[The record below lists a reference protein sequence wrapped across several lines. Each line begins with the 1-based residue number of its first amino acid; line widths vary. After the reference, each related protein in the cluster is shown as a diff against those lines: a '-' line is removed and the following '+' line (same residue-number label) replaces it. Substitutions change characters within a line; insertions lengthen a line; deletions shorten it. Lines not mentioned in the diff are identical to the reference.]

1 MNIITIPNGTAQGN
15 CYIAENGSDAVVI
28 DPGCMENRLSAY
40 IAENLGKIKMI
51 LLTHRHFDHLSAAVS
66 LRKATGAKIVIHELD
81 ECGLYS
87 DMLSLSRAMGG
98 SFYEKADPDTKADI
112 YVDDEDTVNVGG
124 MRFKVIHTPGHTEGG
139 VCYLCDNILFS
150 GDTLFKGSIGRTDF
164 PSGNSAEMRESLN
177 RLCQLPDSTVV
188 YPGHGPVTSIGEEKA
203 NNMFIKR

>member
-1 MNIITIPNGTAQGN
+1 
-15 CYIAENGSDAVVI
+15 
-28 DPGCMENRLSAY
+28 
-40 IAENLGKIKMI
+40 
-51 LLTHRHFDHLSAAVS
+51 
-66 LRKATGAKIVIHELD
+66 
-81 ECGLYS
+81 
-87 DMLSLSRAMGG
+87 MGG

-164 PSGNSAEMRESLN
+164 PSGNSAEMLESLN

-203 NNMFIKR
+203 NNMFLKR

>member
-40 IAENLGKIKMI
+40 IAQNADKIKMI

-87 DMLSLSRAMGG
+87 DMLSLSRAMAG
-98 SFYEKADPDTKADI
+98 SFYEKPDPDTKADI

-164 PSGNSAEMRESLN
+164 PSGNSAEMLESLN

-203 NNMFIKR
+203 NNMFLKR